1 MVNISYEIINQIK
14 EATDDSHVKIII
26 ENSFQKLK
34 EKKVNG
40 FSARRRFMM
49 NLVMALRYEKAEGLP
64 AKASQNVSTAIE
76 IIDHLRHP
84 EYGNLF

>member
-26 ENSFQKLK
+26 ENSFEKLK
-34 EKKVNG
+34 VKKFYG
-40 FSARRRFMM
+40 FSARRKFMM
-49 NLVMALRYEKAEGLP
+49 NLVMALRYVKAEGLP
-64 AKASQNVSTAIE
+64 AKASRNVSTALE
-76 IIDHLRHP
+76 IIEQLRKQ